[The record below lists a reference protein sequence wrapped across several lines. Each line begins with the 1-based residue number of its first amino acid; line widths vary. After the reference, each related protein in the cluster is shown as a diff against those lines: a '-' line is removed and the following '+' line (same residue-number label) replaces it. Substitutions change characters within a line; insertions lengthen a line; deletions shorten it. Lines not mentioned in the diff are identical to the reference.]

1 MIRRH
6 VGNISLFLITPFH
19 TSFSTLIFIA
29 HFHIFNLS
37 FLYVH
42 FQLKCLSRTQ
52 LSTQDTSSLCLNLYR
67 TLTHANRVV
76 TESDVKFFA
85 ESLAEY
91 KRQHEETTKIVENM
105 SVGMLLCDA
114 SKLKTKML
122 PSPQKCLEV
131 FNIFTM

>member
-1 MIRRH
+1 MTEYII
-6 VGNISLFLITPFH
+6 NIPTRELT
-19 TSFSTLIFIA
+19 
-29 HFHIFNLS
+29 
-37 FLYVH
+37 
-42 FQLKCLSRTQ
+42 
-52 LSTQDTSSLCLNLYR
+52 DTNQ
-67 TLTHANRVV
+67 VV

-91 KRQHEETTKIVENM
+91 KRQHEETTKISEKM

-131 FNIFTM
+131 WILFFNG

>member
-1 MIRRH
+1 M
-6 VGNISLFLITPFH
+6 
-19 TSFSTLIFIA
+19 
-29 HFHIFNLS
+29 
-37 FLYVH
+37 
-42 FQLKCLSRTQ
+42 
-52 LSTQDTSSLCLNLYR
+52 
-67 TLTHANRVV
+67 
-76 TESDVKFFA
+76 KFFA

-131 FNIFTM
+131 FNIFTLRTSTCNDEKLESCQIITSLYAFLGT